1 MPAVELAKE
10 KGEGFVSKI
19 GGILL
24 ANPQPL
30 VFNALNRGAE

>member
-1 MPAVELAKE
+1 LESSVSGVSP
-10 KGEGFVSKI
+10 KGR
-19 GGILL
+19 ILL